1 MEGIVMDEVVEAEV
15 EGLKIIFNNGSQDPW
30 RHESEQTSSP
40 DNYCLEVIS
49 RLGFIESTPIQSQG
63 WTMALKGRDFIGIAE
78 ADSGK
83 TLAYLL
89 SAMVHVSAQPQ
100 LDMVKELTGCYK
112 IRYHAN
118 GPIEIDFTPPFKK
131 SNILLELEK
140 GAKFSIPRDLFGQY
154 ANKYLLEV
162 EMSSGASGPEPK
174 IYLA

>member
-30 RHESEQTSSP
+30 HHESEQTSSP
-40 DNYCLEVIS
+40 DTLHTQYIFRTDVPHGGPAFHAAGTDYCLEVIS

-100 LDMVKELTGCYK
+100 LG
-112 IRYHAN
+112 
-118 GPIEIDFTPPFKK
+118 
-131 SNILLELEK
+131 
-140 GAKFSIPRDLFGQY
+140 
-154 ANKYLLEV
+154 
-162 EMSSGASGPEPK
+162 
-174 IYLA
+174 